1 MNICIVTEYFPHSKD
16 LDIKGGVEVCAFNEA
31 QQLSKYNNVTVLTS
45 NEDNDNDDF
54 YIDDIHVI
62 CCGKKRGYVQKGSF
76 TNRLNFMKDAL
87 DTGKKLDDIDL
98 VIGYNFITYPIAN
111 KIAKKLKVPIVA
123 RYHDVWIGNCLM
135 FFISIHYSPLCF
147 VLMFVMKNI

>member
-62 CCGKKRGYVQKGSF
+62 CCGKKRGYVQKGS
-76 TNRLNFMKDAL
+76 TTTKQ
-87 DTGKKLDDIDL
+87 
-98 VIGYNFITYPIAN
+98 
-111 KIAKKLKVPIVA
+111 
-123 RYHDVWIGNCLM
+123 
-135 FFISIHYSPLCF
+135 
-147 VLMFVMKNI
+147 